1 MAMQI
6 QPQQASKRDRSME
19 SAPAL
24 LLAYAAYLM
33 MLAILTSTG
42 KLIPSWLAF
51 GVFIAITT
59 LTSRSMTTG
68 WRVYNGIAA
77 ALFFSSVLVKP
88 YGELHFHTA
97 SQWGAALVL
106 LACALLSPPSKRGM
120 RVTKSRDEAWPT

>member
-1 MAMQI
+1 MQI
-6 QPQQASKRDRSME
+6 QPQQASRRDRSME

-24 LLAYAAYLM
+24 LFAYAAYLVL
-33 MLAILTSTG
+33 LATLASTG
-42 KLIPSWLAF
+42 KLIPNWISF
-51 GVFIAITT
+51 GMFIAITM

-88 YGELHFHTA
+88 YGELHLHTA

-106 LACALLSPPSKRGM
+106 LACALLSPSSNRGA
-120 RVTKSRDEAWPT
+120 RATKSKEEAWRM